1 LAPGFCYDLG
11 VQDAPD
17 PNQPVQVSRW
27 ETFVWPRWLPVR
39 LRMPLIAQVTGAVA
53 LTALIVGPWWA
64 RVPDQVAAPQST
76 STSPAPEVA
85 AGAEAPAAP
94 TTPPSTVPASAVP
107 DPVRPAHLNLDV
119 RHSFKVVDFS
129 VSVDG
134 KSVVDTQLEG
144 SGKRFKVFGK
154 RSERGYTKTL
164 ELTPGV
170 RLVKVRVRSIE
181 DKFDQTRIERFD
193 LGSASVAA
201 LRVAADRSGL
211 SLVAERPPSPPAATT
226 VASAAAPVAPV
237 AVPPPAPAPA
247 PQPAVAVPVAAQ
259 QAAVVAEQSRP
270 ATATVIEFLQSLRS
284 MLIGIAG
291 FVASTA
297 TAFVVQE
304 WLRSRKRLLTF
315 MDEEAADARKRRR
328 RVQGAIST
336 E

>member
-1 LAPGFCYDLG
+1 
-11 VQDAPD
+11 
-17 PNQPVQVSRW
+17 
-27 ETFVWPRWLPVR
+27 
-39 LRMPLIAQVTGAVA
+39 M
-53 LTALIVGPWWA
+53 
-64 RVPDQVAAPQST
+64 
-76 STSPAPEVA
+76 
-85 AGAEAPAAP
+85 
-94 TTPPSTVPASAVP
+94 
-107 DPVRPAHLNLDV
+107 RPAHLNLDV

-164 ELTPGV
+164 DLAPGV

-211 SLVAERPPSPPAATT
+211 SLVAERPTSPPPAITA
-226 VASAAAPVAPV
+226 ASAAAPVAPV
-237 AVPPPAPAPA
+237 AVPAPAPAPA
-247 PQPAVAVPVAAQ
+247 PQPAVAVPAAQ
-259 QAAVVAEQSRP
+259 QAAVVAEQARP
-270 ATATVIEFLQSLRS
+270 ATATVVEFLQSLRS

-304 WLRSRKRLLTF
+304 WLRSRKRLMF
-315 MDEEAADARKRRR
+315 MDEEEVDARKRRR

>member
-1 LAPGFCYDLG
+1 MFCYDLV

-64 RVPDQVAAPQST
+64 RVPDQFPAPQGTAATPAPEITADAASPAAPASPP
-76 STSPAPEVA
+76 SAAPAPEV
-85 AGAEAPAAP
+85 PAA
-94 TTPPSTVPASAVP
+94 
-107 DPVRPAHLNLDV
+107 VRPAHLNLDV
-119 RHSFKVVDFS
+119 RHSFKTVDFS

-134 KSVVDTQLEG
+134 KLVVDTQLEG

-154 RSERGYTKTL
+154 RAERGYTKTL
-164 ELTPGV
+164 ELSPGV
-170 RLVKVRVRSIE
+170 RLVKVRVRSME

-201 LRVAADRSGL
+201 LRVAADKSGL
-211 SLVAERPPSPPAATT
+211 TLVAERPASPPLATIAAS
-226 VASAAAPVAPV
+226 APAPIAPAAAP
-237 AVPPPAPAPA
+237 
-247 PQPAVAVPVAAQ
+247 PAVAGPAAQ
-259 QAAVVAEQSRP
+259 QAATVPADQPRP
-270 ATATVIEFLQSLRS
+270 ATATVVEFLQSLRS

-315 MDEEAADARKRRR
+315 MDEENAARRRRR

>member
-1 LAPGFCYDLG
+1 MGASWCYDLV

-27 ETFVWPRWLPVR
+27 DTFVWPRWLPVR
-39 LRMPLIAQVTGAVA
+39 ARLPLIAQVTGAVA

-64 RVPDQVAAPQST
+64 KVPDQV
-76 STSPAPEVA
+76 PATTQATPIPEATAVV
-85 AGAEAPAAP
+85 ETPAAP
-94 TTPPSTVPASAVP
+94 AEPAPATPAAAVPAA
-107 DPVRPAHLNLDV
+107 VRPAHLNIDV
-119 RHSFKVVDFS
+119 RHSFKTVDFS

-134 KSVVDTQLEG
+134 KAVVDTQLEG

-170 RLVKVRVRSIE
+170 RLVKVRVRSIP

-201 LRVAADRSGL
+201 LRVAADKSGL
-211 SLVAERPPSPPAATT
+211 TLVAERPASPPPVT
-226 VASAAAPVAPV
+226 AAAS
-237 AVPPPAPAPA
+237 VPASVQPAAAPAPA
-247 PQPAVAVPVAAQ
+247 TNPAQAAAPATQ
-259 QAAVVAEQSRP
+259 QATAAPATQPRP

-304 WLRSRKRLLTF
+304 WLRSRKRLLAF
-315 MDEEAADARKRRR
+315 MD
-328 RVQGAIST
+328 
-336 E
+336 

>member
-1 LAPGFCYDLG
+1 MEAAWCYDLV

-27 ETFVWPRWLPVR
+27 DTFVWPRWLPVR
-39 LRMPLIAQVTGAVA
+39 ARLPLIAQVTGAVA

-64 RVPDQVAAPQST
+64 KVPDQVATTRATPTTPIPEVTAVVETPAAP
-76 STSPAPEVA
+76 PAPA
-85 AGAEAPAAP
+85 TAAPAAA
-94 TTPPSTVPASAVP
+94 VPAPA
-107 DPVRPAHLNLDV
+107 RPAHLNIDV
-119 RHSFKVVDFS
+119 RHSFKTVDFL

-170 RLVKVRVRSIE
+170 RLVKVRVRSIP
-181 DKFDQTRIERFD
+181 DKFDQTRVERFD

-211 SLVAERPPSPPAATT
+211 SLVAERP
-226 VASAAAPVAPV
+226 
-237 AVPPPAPAPA
+237 AVPPPAIATATAPATVLPATAAVPAPL
-247 PQPAVAVPVAAQ
+247 PAANPVAAAVPAQ
-259 QAAVVAEQSRP
+259 QAPTVPAEQPRP

-304 WLRSRKRLLTF
+304 WLRARKRMLTF
-315 MDEEAADARKRRR
+315 LDEEHDKNRRRR
-328 RVQGAIST
+328 RVQGAIA